1 MAETVGQRIE
11 RLAKE
16 KGLPTGAVLAER
28 CGVSYESFR
37 KWKAGDA
44 APNRRRQEVIA
55 QVLGVEPAAFMFGA
69 DGGTS
74 GEPLQSDEAR
84 LLRAF
89 RVVLTEDRADFL
101 RQLERRAREVSEL
114 EMRLRA
120 DLAAGSS
127 RKRTGTAG

>member
-1 MAETVGQRIE
+1 MVETIGHRIE
-11 RLAKE
+11 RLASQK
-16 KGLPTGAVLAER
+16 KLPTGAALAKLF
-28 CGVSYESFR
+28 GVSYESFR
-37 KWKAGDA
+37 KWKAGEA

-55 QVLGVEPAAFMFGA
+55 AALGVDPAAFMFGA
-69 DGGTS
+69 DGAAS

-89 RVVLTEDRADFL
+89 RVVLTEDRSDFL

-120 DLAAGSS
+120 DLAQGSS